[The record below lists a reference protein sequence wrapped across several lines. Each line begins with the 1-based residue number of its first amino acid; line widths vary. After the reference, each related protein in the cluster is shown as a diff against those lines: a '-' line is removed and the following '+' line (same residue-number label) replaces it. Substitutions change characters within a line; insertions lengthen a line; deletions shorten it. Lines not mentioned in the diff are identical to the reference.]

1 MKKIFEPKKIQKK
14 WYSYW
19 EENKLFS
26 PKVSSNKKPF
36 SIMIPPPNVTGSLHM
51 GHGFQNTLMDTL
63 SRYKRLK
70 GFEVLW
76 QPGTDHAGIAT
87 QLVVERN
94 LEQKGGLEVEIKFRE
109 YHFFSIKKNG
119 SFVRLEQREI
129 YNGQGFQ

>member
-1 MKKIFEPKKIQKK
+1 MKKIFEPKKIEKK

-19 EENKLFS
+19 EANKLFS

-87 QLVVERN
+87 QLVVE
-94 LEQKGGLEVEIKFRE
+94 LSLI
-109 YHFFSIKKNG
+109 HI
-119 SFVRLEQREI
+119 
-129 YNGQGFQ
+129 